1 MEKEIN
7 KKQEVQSI
15 EEYVP
20 KKVNFDVFVSYRRV
34 DGRDHARSI
43 QLGLQQRGSSLNV
56 FFDYESMREGKFNLQ
71 ILDAIYSCKVFILVI
86 TPRVFENCQ
95 NDGDWIMKEVRTA
108 IKYNKHIIPCVVDDP
123 EAGWI
128 WRGWPDNLPNDVRCI
143 TDEQVFRLKV
153 DTYFEHSINILMDSC
168 NNAVREYY
176 QTIIREYNNQ
186 NAGVSPNGMD
196 TCKNIE
202 VRGVKFNMIYVEGGA
217 FLMGAT
223 DEQKQIATN
232 REYPVHPVSLSDYY
246 IGQTQVTQELWQ
258 AVMGK
263 NPSINIGDNQR
274 PVENVNWYDCQD
286 FIKKLNELTG
296 QKFRLPT
303 EAEWEYAARGGRFN
317 HGYRYSGSDN
327 TDEVAWHE
335 TNSKGVSQAV
345 ALKMPNELGLYDMSG
360 NVWEWCNDFYDT
372 YISDSQENP
381 KGPLKGERKVM
392 RGGSYFSTVDYGR
405 VSNRF
410 APATPLFQAHPLGLR
425 LVMEIDKK

>member
-1 MEKEIN
+1 MEKEIE
-7 KKQEVQSI
+7 KKQEVQII

-20 KKVNFDVFVSYRRV
+20 QKVNFDVFVSYRRV

-223 DEQKQIATN
+223 DEQKQIATD

-263 NPSINIGDNQR
+263 NPSINIGDN
-274 PVENVNWYDCQD
+274 
-286 FIKKLNELTG
+286 
-296 QKFRLPT
+296 
-303 EAEWEYAARGGRFN
+303 
-317 HGYRYSGSDN
+317 
-327 TDEVAWHE
+327 
-335 TNSKGVSQAV
+335 
-345 ALKMPNELGLYDMSG
+345 
-360 NVWEWCNDFYDT
+360 
-372 YISDSQENP
+372 
-381 KGPLKGERKVM
+381 
-392 RGGSYFSTVDYGR
+392 
-405 VSNRF
+405 
-410 APATPLFQAHPLGLR
+410 
-425 LVMEIDKK
+425 